1 MFYSRLTHLTM
12 EFNFDAQELR
22 IQSDNMPIS
31 IMEASLDNAG
41 QNLSFELKLPM
52 MYLNI
57 KYQ

>member
-1 MFYSRLTHLTM
+1 M